1 MGAKFRIGHGYDVHK
16 LVEGR
21 RCVVGGVEIPSA
33 LGLLGHSDADVLSHA
48 IADSILGAAALPD
61 IGFFFPP
68 SDDSCK
74 DIDSQEIVKRAVAE
88 IGKLGYRVVNVD
100 SSLIAETPKML
111 PHIPAMKEVLARSLG
126 VSPEDVGIKAT
137 TNEKMGWE
145 GRKEGIGA
153 HAVCLIEK
161 IKYKIYLYKKTKAAI
176 ILL

>member
-111 PHIPAMKEVLARSLG
+111 PHIPAMKEALARSLG

-161 IKYKIYLYKKTKAAI
+161 IK
-176 ILL
+176 

>member
-1 MGAKFRIGHGYDVHK
+1 MGANFRIGHGYDVHK

-161 IKYKIYLYKKTKAAI
+161 IK
-176 ILL
+176 

>member
-21 RCVVGGVEIPSA
+21 RCVVGGVKIPSA

-161 IKYKIYLYKKTKAAI
+161 IK
-176 ILL
+176 

>member
-1 MGAKFRIGHGYDVHK
+1 MGANFRVGHGYDVHK

-126 VSPEDVGIKAT
+126 VSPSDVGIKAT

-161 IKYKIYLYKKTKAAI
+161 IK
-176 ILL
+176 

>member
-1 MGAKFRIGHGYDVHK
+1 MGAEFRIGHGYDVHK

-161 IKYKIYLYKKTKAAI
+161 IK
-176 ILL
+176 

>member
-126 VSPEDVGIKAT
+126 LSPEDVGIKAT

-161 IKYKIYLYKKTKAAI
+161 IK
-176 ILL
+176 

>member
-111 PHIPAMKEVLARSLG
+111 PHIPAMREVLARSLG

-161 IKYKIYLYKKTKAAI
+161 IK
-176 ILL
+176 

>member
-111 PHIPAMKEVLARSLG
+111 PHIPAMKEVLSRSLG

-161 IKYKIYLYKKTKAAI
+161 IK
-176 ILL
+176 

>member
-21 RCVVGGVEIPSA
+21 RCVVGGVEIPSQ

-161 IKYKIYLYKKTKAAI
+161 IK
-176 ILL
+176 

>member
-1 MGAKFRIGHGYDVHK
+1 MGGQFRIGHGYDVHQ

-21 RCVVGGVEIPSA
+21 KCIIGGVEIPNK

-48 IADSILGAAALPD
+48 IADSILGACALPD

-74 DIDSQEIVKRAVAE
+74 DIDSQKIVQRAVAE
-88 IGKLGYRVVNVD
+88 AKNLGYKVGNVD
-100 SSLIAETPKML
+100 CSIIAETPKML
-111 PHIPAMKEVLARSLG
+111 PHIAKMKEILAASLG
-126 VSPEDVGIKAT
+126 VETSDVGIKAT

-153 HAVCLIEK
+153 HAVCLLEK
-161 IKYKIYLYKKTKAAI
+161 I
-176 ILL
+176 

>member
-1 MGAKFRIGHGYDVHK
+1 MGGQFRIGHGYDVHQ

-21 RCVVGGVEIPSA
+21 KCIIGGVEIPNK

-48 IADSILGAAALPD
+48 IADSILGACALPD

-74 DIDSQEIVKRAVAE
+74 DIDSQKIVQRAVAE
-88 IGKLGYRVVNVD
+88 AKILGYKVGNVD
-100 SSLIAETPKML
+100 CSIIAETPKML
-111 PHIPAMKEVLARSLG
+111 PHIAKMKEILAASLG
-126 VSPEDVGIKAT
+126 VETSDVGIKAT

-153 HAVCLIEK
+153 HAVCLLEK
-161 IKYKIYLYKKTKAAI
+161 I
-176 ILL
+176 

>member
-1 MGAKFRIGHGYDVHK
+1 MGANFRVGHGYDVHK

-21 RCVVGGVEIPSA
+21 RCVIGGVEIPSQ

-161 IKYKIYLYKKTKAAI
+161 IK
-176 ILL
+176 

>member
-1 MGAKFRIGHGYDVHK
+1 MGGQFRIGHGYDVHQ

-21 RCVVGGVEIPSA
+21 KCIIGGVEIPNK

-48 IADSILGAAALPD
+48 IADSILGACALPD

-74 DIDSQEIVKRAVAE
+74 DIDSQKIVQRAVAE
-88 IGKLGYRVVNVD
+88 AKKLGYKVGNVD
-100 SSLIAETPKML
+100 CSIIAETPKML
-111 PHIPAMKEVLARSLG
+111 PHIAKMKEILAASLG
-126 VSPEDVGIKAT
+126 VEMSDVGIKAT

-153 HAVCLIEK
+153 HAVCLLEK
-161 IKYKIYLYKKTKAAI
+161 I
-176 ILL
+176 

>member
-21 RCVVGGVEIPSA
+21 RCVVGGVEIPSQ

-126 VSPEDVGIKAT
+126 VSPSDVGIKAT

-161 IKYKIYLYKKTKAAI
+161 IKP
-176 ILL
+176 ILKVS

>member
-126 VSPEDVGIKAT
+126 ISPEDVGIKAT

-161 IKYKIYLYKKTKAAI
+161 IK
-176 ILL
+176 

>member
-21 RCVVGGVEIPSA
+21 RCVVGGVEIPST

-161 IKYKIYLYKKTKAAI
+161 IK
-176 ILL
+176 

>member
-1 MGAKFRIGHGYDVHK
+1 MHK

-161 IKYKIYLYKKTKAAI
+161 IK
-176 ILL
+176 

>member
-1 MGAKFRIGHGYDVHK
+1 MGAKFRFGHGYDVHK

-33 LGLLGHSDADVLSHA
+33 LGLLGHSDADVLSHS

-161 IKYKIYLYKKTKAAI
+161 IK
-176 ILL
+176 

>member
-111 PHIPAMKEVLARSLG
+111 LHIPAMKEVLARSLG

-161 IKYKIYLYKKTKAAI
+161 IK
-176 ILL
+176 

>member
-48 IADSILGAAALPD
+48 IADSIIGAAALPD

-161 IKYKIYLYKKTKAAI
+161 IK
-176 ILL
+176 

>member
-88 IGKLGYRVVNVD
+88 IGKFGYRVVNVD

-161 IKYKIYLYKKTKAAI
+161 IK
-176 ILL
+176 